1 MKEREILRQAEHR
14 FGREKE
20 VMLVEQRNQNL
31 LLSNLKTIQ
40 VWHYTNDIYSPVGKK
55 VISVFQYYHT
65 HSNLWPITHNR
76 WVKMVLLVWEE
87 AVRTP
92 KSGRQKQNYI
102 FSPGISSNKNR
113 FLHGTMKWNNWKHYT
128 TMPPSLNIQTKM
140 WLKSRTSLK
149 CKDILN
155 GLIFIANSFTNLP
168 FLCIC
173 KNNDLIYI

>member
-40 VWHYTNDIYSPVGKK
+40 VWHYTNDIYSPVHPLKFVTNYTWQVSKNG
-55 VISVFQYYHT
+55 SVGLRRSCENSQIREAKT
-65 HSNLWPITHNR
+65 
-76 WVKMVLLVWEE
+76 KLL
-87 AVRTP
+87 
-92 KSGRQKQNYI
+92 I
-102 FSPGISSNKNR
+102 FLGISSNKNR
-113 FLHGTMKWNNWKHYT
+113 YLQGTMKWNNWKHYT
-128 TMPPSLNIQTKM
+128 TLNIQTKM

-149 CKDILN
+149 YKDILN
-155 GLIFIANSFTNLP
+155 CLMLLANSFTNLP
-168 FLCIC
+168 CLWIC